1 MLVAVV
7 FFGVVQC
14 VRAFFRKTFR
24 EFFRFRTFFSQT
36 WAACPLYVP
45 KKGPNPG
52 IHISKKYSGGI
63 KGDMGFVGGGSGGNR
78 RNVSSGGAERLFS
91 AAGQLHG
98 SLRKCVR
105 EDILPHCLRVRR
117 NVTKV

>member
-1 MLVAVV
+1 MTLEDSDSDAEEGNVAVRV
-7 FFGVVQC
+7 DEMDEVEKYMAMRHEVVDCDILRWWKAQS
-14 VRAFFRKTFR
+14 TN
-24 EFFRFRTFFSQT
+24 
-36 WAACPLYVP
+36 L
-45 KKGPNPG
+45 PNLALMARQF
-52 IHISKKYSGGI
+52 H
-63 KGDMGFVGGGSGGNR
+63 GSPA
-78 RNVSSGGAERLFS
+78 SSGGAERLFS